1 MKHKVVMTTEKK
13 YMMSRTVKY
22 KTNINCGSCIKSV
35 TPFLN
40 ELDNV
45 DEWKVDTDNPDKIL
59 TVELDDEDS
68 QTIIDAVKRAG
79 YTIETI

>member
-1 MKHKVVMTTEKK
+1 
-13 YMMSRTVKY
+13 MSKIVKF

-59 TVELDDEDS
+59 TVEIDDEDS
-68 QTIIDAVKRAG
+68 NVIVVAVKQAG
-79 YTIETI
+79 YNIEEL